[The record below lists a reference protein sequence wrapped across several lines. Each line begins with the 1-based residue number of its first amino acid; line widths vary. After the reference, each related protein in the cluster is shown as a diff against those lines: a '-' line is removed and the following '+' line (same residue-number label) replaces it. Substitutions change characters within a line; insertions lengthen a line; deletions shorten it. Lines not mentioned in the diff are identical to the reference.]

1 MLILLSSQ
9 ETFHQGCL
17 SKVPMWRKVR
27 RSPRSCRFNLLIINN
42 INVKNCLSFSETGLA
57 MLHTER
63 KIEMGTNAPANLI
76 EELDKLTGVCCSHLT
91 GT

>member
-1 MLILLSSQ
+1 
-9 ETFHQGCL
+9 
-17 SKVPMWRKVR
+17 
-27 RSPRSCRFNLLIINN
+27 
-42 INVKNCLSFSETGLA
+42 

-63 KIEMGTNAPANLI
+63 KSEVGTNAPANLI